1 MDLSGILVLGVYTRC
16 RGGQG
21 SRGTCKGER
30 LLPWARGVAAAENE
44 GHVPLRMKRTW

>member
-16 RGGQG
+16 SGGG
-21 SRGTCKGER
+21 GTCKGER

-44 GHVPLRMKRTW
+44 GHFPLRMKRTW